1 MKKFIKHIVFLLLI
15 PFVIFLLNL
24 YVVIHYSPKFNKRFV
39 QDLILNDSLSL
50 KGNFSDRQLVKN
62 RINIQT
68 FFQRNIVIGSSRS
81 ISIGKPIDFSVDNY
95 SMSGAIIN
103 DFESVYYYLKEKN
116 IQIDTIFIE
125 ISPWIFNE
133 NIKETRF
140 INFNSF
146 DLKLRIKNLFSIS
159 HLKENLI
166 SKKYFPPKNSQDLIR
181 YSDGTIKYD
190 YGIRTQDNIK
200 SMKGYIKKGKVY
212 HLEEFNSIKKLNT
225 NRLVKL
231 IKRMIRDNSTP
242 IFLKHPYPPLINSK
256 IMSLYP
262 NIKITDKLIDSIAK
276 KFKIKS
282 IGTFYPEELNIKND
296 DYYDGMHMK
305 PNGIK
310 KLFQIK

>member
-1 MKKFIKHIVFLLLI
+1 MKKFIKYIVFLLLI

-50 KGNFSDRQLVKN
+50 EGNFSDRQLTKN

-133 NIKETRF
+133 NIKENRF

-212 HLEEFNSIKKLNT
+212 HLEGFNSIKKLNT

-231 IKRMIRDNSTP
+231 IKRMIGDNSTP

-282 IGTFYPEELNIKND
+282 IGTFYPEELNIKNY

>member
-1 MKKFIKHIVFLLLI
+1 MKNFVKYIVFLLSI
-15 PFVIFLLNL
+15 PFLVFLFNL
-24 YVVIHYSPKFNKRFV
+24 YSVIHYSPKFNKRFV
-39 QDLILNDSLSL
+39 QDLILNDSLVI
-50 KGNFSDRQLVKN
+50 KGNYSDRQLVKN
-62 RINIQT
+62 RINLQT
-68 FFQRNIVIGSSRS
+68 SFQTNVVLGSSRS
-81 ISIGKPIDFSVDNY
+81 LSIGKPIDFSVDNY
-95 SMSGAIIN
+95 SVSGAIFK
-103 DFESVYYYLKEKN
+103 DFDYVYYYLKDKN

-133 NIKETRF
+133 NIKENRY
-140 INFNSF
+140 IDFNGY
-146 DLKLRIKNLFSIS
+146 DLKRRIKNLFSIS
-159 HLKENLI
+159 YLKNNLF

-181 YSDGTIKYD
+181 YSDGTVRH
-190 YGIRTQDNIK
+190 GHEIRTQDNIK
-200 SMKGYIKKGKVY
+200 SIKEYIKNGEVY

-256 IMSLYP
+256 IISLYP
-262 NIKITDKLIDSIAK
+262 NIKITDKLIDSLAK

-310 KLFQIK
+310 KLFQNN